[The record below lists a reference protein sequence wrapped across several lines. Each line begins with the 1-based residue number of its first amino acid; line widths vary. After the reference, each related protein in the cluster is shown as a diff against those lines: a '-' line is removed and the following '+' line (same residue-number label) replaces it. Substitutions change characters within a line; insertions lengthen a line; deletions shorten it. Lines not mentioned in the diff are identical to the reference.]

1 MTKEV
6 HDLLQIAHETL
17 EDAKIL
23 FGNQRYPA
31 TVERTYFAVLH
42 AASAM
47 LLHMGVR
54 AETHY
59 GVKIKFGE
67 TIAKPGKV
75 ERRFGK
81 ILSETYDLRLD
92 AEYVPEARSGIT
104 REIAEEQLTKAAEFL
119 DMAMDFIKKAGGD
132 LQRNQV

>member
-17 EDAKIL
+17 EDARVL
-23 FGNQRYPA
+23 FDKHRYPGTA
-31 TVERTYFAVLH
+31 ERTYFAILH

-47 LLHMGVR
+47 LLHTGVR

-67 TIAKPGKV
+67 IIAKSGKV
-75 ERRFGK
+75 DRRFGK

-92 AEYVPEARSGIT
+92 AEYVPEARSGIS
-104 REIAEEQLTKAAEFL
+104 REVAEEQLTKAAEFL
-119 DMAMDFIKKAGGD
+119 GMAEDFIRKAGGEVE
-132 LQRNQV
+132 RN